1 MAKCKFG
8 MMMTDARGKLGG
20 HVFTKNRAGAIIRT
34 KVTPSNARTERQMF
48 IRNALS
54 AISANWS
61 PLTQSQR
68 DGFDGAVEQWQ
79 GTNIF
84 GDIVN
89 PTGKTLFTKLN
100 LNLVNSVQTQITA
113 VPEKKVLPNFQVI
126 SVTHDGAE
134 ILATV
139 SGNAVGFKI
148 VVSATAPQSQGTS
161 FYKGKYRQIGVIA
174 GSVATDFDL
183 TALYEAKFG
192 LIASDAN
199 VSFQFIIVLTTGQ
212 ASIPVNVK
220 MSEL

>member
-34 KVTPSNARTERQMF
+34 KVTPSNARTDRQMF

-54 AISANWS
+54 TISANWS
-61 PLTQSQR
+61 PLLQSQR

-100 LNLVNSVQTQITA
+100 LNLVNSEQAQITA
-113 VPEKKVLPNFQVI
+113 VPEKAVLPNFVVT
-126 SVTHDGAE
+126 SVENDAGDIKANV
-134 ILATV
+134 LN
-139 SGNAVGFKI
+139 NAVGFKI

-161 FYKGKYRQIGVIA
+161 FFKGKYRQIGVIA
-174 GSVATDFDL
+174 GSIGIKLDL
-183 TALYEAKFG
+183 TALYAAKFG
-192 LIASDAN
+192 TPAVDSN
-199 VSFQFIIVLTTGQ
+199 VSFQFIIVLATGQ
-212 ASIPVNVK
+212 ASIPVTSK
-220 MSEL
+220 MIEV

>member
-54 AISANWS
+54 TISANWS

-100 LNLVNSVQTQITA
+100 LNLVNSEQAQITA
-113 VPEKKVLPNFQVI
+113 VPVKAVLPNFLVTSVEYDGGDI
-126 SVTHDGAE
+126 SANV
-134 ILATV
+134 L
-139 SGNAVGFKI
+139 GNAVGFKI
-148 VVSATAPQSQGTS
+148 VISATAPQSQGTS
-161 FYKGKYRQIGVIA
+161 FYKGKYRQIGVIT
-174 GSVATDFDL
+174 GSSDVKL
-183 TALYEAKFG
+183 NLEALYGAKFG
-192 LIASDAN
+192 LPASTDN
-199 VSFQFIIVLTTGQ
+199 ISFQFIVVLASGQ
-212 ASIPVNVK
+212 ASIPVTSK
-220 MSEL
+220 MTVV

>member
-54 AISANWS
+54 TISANWS
-61 PLTQSQR
+61 PLLQSQR

-100 LNLVNSVQTQITA
+100 LNLVNSEQAQITE
-113 VPEKKVLPNFQVI
+113 VPVKAVLPNFVVDGVENDGGVI
-126 SVTHDGAE
+126 TANVT
-134 ILATV
+134 
-139 SGNAVGFKI
+139 GNAVGFKI

-161 FYKGKYRQIGVIA
+161 FFKGKYRQIGVIA
-174 GSVATDFDL
+174 GSAVTSLNL

-192 LIASDAN
+192 TPEAEAN
-199 VSFQFIIVLTTGQ
+199 VSFQFLTVLPSGQ
-212 ASIPVNVK
+212 ASIPVTSK
-220 MSEL
+220 MIKV

>member
-54 AISANWS
+54 TISANWS
-61 PLTQSQR
+61 PLTQANR
-68 DGFDGAVEQWQ
+68 DGFDGAVDQWQ

-100 LNLVNSVQTQITA
+100 LNLVNSEQAQITA
-113 VPEKKVLPNFQVI
+113 VPVKAVLPNFVVDGVYNDAGNI
-126 SVTHDGAE
+126 YANVT
-134 ILATV
+134 
-139 SGNAVGFKI
+139 GNAVGFKI

-161 FYKGKYRQIGVIA
+161 FYKGKYRQIGVIT
-174 GSVATDFDL
+174 GSAVVVLDL
-183 TALYEAKFG
+183 EALYSAKFG
-192 LIASDAN
+192 IPDAAAN
-199 VSFQFIIVLTTGQ
+199 ISFQFLIVLPSGQ
-212 ASIPVNVK
+212 ASIPVTSK
-220 MSEL
+220 MIEV

>member
-54 AISANWS
+54 TISANWS
-61 PLTQSQR
+61 PLTQDQR

-100 LNLVNSVQTQITA
+100 LNLVNSAQAQITA
-113 VPEKKVLPNFQVI
+113 VPVKATLPKFVVSAVTNDGTGI
-126 SVTHDGAE
+126 EASVT
-134 ILATV
+134 
-139 SGNAVGFKI
+139 GNAVGFKI

-174 GSVATDFDL
+174 GSAAIKLDL
-183 TALYEAKFG
+183 TTLYQAKFG
-192 LIASDAN
+192 SAAADAN
-199 VSFQFIIVLTTGQ
+199 VSFQFIVVLATGQ
-212 ASIPVNVK
+212 ASIPVTSK
-220 MSEL
+220 MIEA

>member
-20 HVFTKNRAGAIIRT
+20 HVFTKNRAGAVIRT
-34 KVTPSNARTERQMF
+34 KVTPSNARTDRQMF

-54 AISANWS
+54 TISANWS
-61 PLTQSQR
+61 PLLQSQR

-100 LNLVNSVQTQITA
+100 LNLVNSEQAQITT
-113 VPEKKVLPNFQVI
+113 VPEKTVLPAFVVTSVENDNGDI
-126 SVTHDGAE
+126 SANV
-134 ILATV
+134 LN
-139 SGNAVGFKI
+139 NAVGFKI

-174 GSVATDFDL
+174 GSTDTKLDL
-183 TALYEAKFG
+183 TALYAAKFG
-192 LIASDAN
+192 TPSVDAN
-199 VSFQFIIVLTTGQ
+199 VSFQFIIVLATGQ
-212 ASIPVNVK
+212 ASIPVTSK
-220 MSEL
+220 MVEL

>member
-20 HVFTKNRAGAIIRT
+20 HVFTKNRSGAIIRT

-54 AISANWS
+54 SISANWS

-100 LNLVNSVQTQITA
+100 LNLVNSLQTQITA
-113 VPEKKVLPNFQVI
+113 VPEKVKLPNFNVV
-126 SVTHDGAE
+126 SVTHDGLE
-134 ILATV
+134 ILATLA
-139 SGNAVGFKI
+139 GNAVGFKI
-148 VVSATAPQSQGTS
+148 VISATAPQSQGTA
-161 FYKGKYRQIGVIA
+161 FYKGKYRQIGVVA
-174 GSVATDFDL
+174 GSVATDIDL

-192 LIASDAN
+192 LPASDAN
-199 VSFQFIIVLTTGQ
+199 VSFQFIVVLPNGQ
-212 ASIPVNVK
+212 ASIPLALK
-220 MSEL
+220 MAEL